1 MADYSKTGET
11 KLLNGRTVSK
21 NDPIIHFL
29 GAADELN
36 SHLGLVKALLD
47 GKDDRLFIED
57 IQKNIMKLMSHVS
70 DAENKKYVF
79 SEKEN
84 ALLNNEIERLSAM
97 LPKRSQFLIPGR
109 DVVEAQINIARTV
122 ARKAE
127 RLFAAVNEQCPLCG
141 EAGVYLNKLSSYLF
155 VLSQIPRIS

>member
-21 NDPIIHFL
+21 NAPVIHFI

-47 GKDDRLFIED
+47 DKDARLFIED

-79 SEKEN
+79 TEKEN
-84 ALLNNEIERLSAM
+84 ALLNNETERLSAM
-97 LPKRSQFLIPGR
+97 FPKRSQFLIPGR

-127 RLFAAVNEQCPLCG
+127 RLFAAVNEQSPLCG
-141 EAGVYLNKLSSYLF
+141 EAGVYLNKLSGYLF
-155 VLSQIPRIS
+155 VLSQIPRVS